1 MLPIEW
7 MDIFTVVQ
15 ISSWH
20 LYPGIQYSLCLVR
33 KYDLVESGANED
45 RAKRDPKLQYCKI
58 CMTNSKSQS
67 KIILDIDINQM
78 QNSQF
83 KIILDIDIN

>member
-20 LYPGIQYSLCLVR
+20 LYPGIQYSLCIVR

-45 RAKRDPKLQYCKI
+45 RAKREP
-58 CMTNSKSQS
+58 S
-67 KIILDIDINQM
+67 
-78 QNSQF
+78 
-83 KIILDIDIN
+83 